1 MIDRR
6 AEILLREALM
16 ASIFAAPTD
25 HGLSYDELMEVGRCA
40 GHKDGTI
47 NDALQQIPYTYRER
61 NRLMPDA
68 NDILHAKTFLP
79 EEPELHDFDA
89 LDFVASA
96 INERIDDEGVKAA
109 RIDRSVLVER
119 AKASG
124 LNASAVQGAITF
136 MVLGEILVET
146 GGILRPTQIMG
157 RLMLPGELN
166 RKWRSGPNPNRVFP
180 KPQRQAAVDYVRDV
194 VARRTDGRPRHAE
207 PLDAFSDAL
216 ERIGLKPF
224 RMWWAQTVTELRASN
239 PNSAPVS
246 CVVLSAALAEG
257 ALTFAAKH
265 ARDMQLGAFQSSNFD
280 REPKDWR
287 AEKLIE
293 SAAAGA
299 APILTAPIRARAEHL
314 HKARQRV
321 HAGRMLGE
329 YPAGPPDL
337 RPEEGRD
344 AKAAAEQVVRAVL
357 DWLERQPQALAA
369 GPELPRMP

>member
-1 MIDRR
+1 MIDRGV
-6 AEILLREALM
+6 EVLLREALM
-16 ASIFAAPTD
+16 ASIFAAPMD
-25 HGLSYDELMEVGRCA
+25 PGLSYEELMEVGRRA
-40 GHKDGTI
+40 GHRDGTI

-61 NRLMPDA
+61 NRLMPVETDVM
-68 NDILHAKTFLP
+68 HAKSFLP
-79 EEPELHDFDA
+79 EGPELHDFDA

-96 INERIDDEGVKAA
+96 VNERIDDEGIRAA

-136 MVLGEILVET
+136 MVLSEILAES
-146 GGILRPTQIMG
+146 GGILQPTQIMG
-157 RLMLPGELN
+157 RLTLPGELN
-166 RKWRSGPNPNRVFP
+166 RKWRGGPNPHRVFP

-194 VARRTDGRPRHAE
+194 VARRTDGRPRHAD
-207 PLDAFSDAL
+207 PLDAFPDVL

-224 RMWWAQTVTELRASN
+224 RMWWAQTVTELRASDL
-239 PNSAPVS
+239 NSAPVS

-265 ARDMQLGAFQSSNFD
+265 ARDRLLGTFQSSNFD

-293 SAAAGA
+293 SAATGA
-299 APILTAPIRARAEHL
+299 VPILTAPIRARAEHL
-314 HKARQRV
+314 HRTRQRV

-344 AKAAAEQVVRAVL
+344 AKATAEQVVRGVL
-357 DWLERQPQALAA
+357 DWLERQPTA
-369 GPELPRMP
+369 